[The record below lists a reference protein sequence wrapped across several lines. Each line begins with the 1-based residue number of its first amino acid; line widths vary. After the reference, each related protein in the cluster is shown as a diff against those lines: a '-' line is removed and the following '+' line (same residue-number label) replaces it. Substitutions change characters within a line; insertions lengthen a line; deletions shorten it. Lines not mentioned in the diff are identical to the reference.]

1 MLRTRAAG
9 RVFACSSLS
18 SASQETTMSM
28 TFCQLPMSRITTATM
43 ASNEAHFL
51 PQALPHNV
59 RLLRRA
65 HDPDRTRFV
74 MSGRLSDVCAA
85 LEQLAEQEQ
94 RNVCL

>member
-1 MLRTRAAG
+1 
-9 RVFACSSLS
+9 
-18 SASQETTMSM
+18 MSM
-28 TFCQLPMSRITTATM
+28 TFCQLPRSRITTATM

>member
-1 MLRTRAAG
+1 
-9 RVFACSSLS
+9 
-18 SASQETTMSM
+18 MSM
-28 TFCQLPMSRITTATM
+28 TFCQLPLSRITTATM

-65 HDPDRTRFV
+65 HDPDCTHFA